1 MITAGLDIGS
11 LATKAVIIDDGSIL
25 SWSLLPMGESG
36 KWTASKAMEQAAA
49 DAKLSPAD
57 IASVVATGVGKNE
70 NPYSAETATEV
81 MCDAQGAKQLYPR
94 MAGVIDIG
102 AEVCRAIKCD
112 QLGNVI
118 DFALNDKCASG
129 TGVFLDSMAKALG
142 VKPEEMGELSS
153 KSEQEV
159 NITSTCAVFA
169 ESEVLSLIH
178 RKVNR
183 VDILKGIHR
192 SIAGR
197 VAGLVDR
204 LRMEGDIIVV
214 GGIAQNVGVITL
226 LAELTK
232 PNLIVPPQPQI
243 VGALGA
249 AIIAQERTKAQ

>member
-11 LATKAVIIDDGSIL
+11 LATKAVIIDDSSVL

-36 KWTASKAMEQAAA
+36 EWTANKAMEQAAA
-49 DAKLSPAD
+49 NAQLSPSD
-57 IASVVATGVGKNE
+57 IGGVVATGVGKNE

-81 MCDAQGAKQLYPR
+81 ICDARGAKHLYHSVT
-94 MAGVIDIG
+94 GIIDIG
-102 AEVCRAIKCD
+102 AESCRAVKCD

-129 TGVFLDSMAKALG
+129 TGLFLDTMAKALG
-142 VKPEEMGELSS
+142 VKPEEMGELSLRS
-153 KSEQEV
+153 QQEF

-178 RKVNR
+178 RKIDR
-183 VDILKGIHR
+183 IDILKGIHR

-197 VAGLVDR
+197 IAGLVDR
-204 LRMEGDIIVV
+204 LQMEGDIVV
-214 GGIAQNVGVITL
+214 IGGIAQNIGVITL
-226 LAELTK
+226 LTELTK
-232 PNLIVPPQPQI
+232 FEFIVPPYPQI

-249 AIIAQERTKAQ
+249 AVIAQERIKAK